1 MRGAEPLAAVRAGG
15 KAALARALARLESDP
30 GAAATLEL
38 LEAAWAAPRGWAVGL
53 TGPPGVGKSTLASAL
68 LRGWRA
74 RGLAAAMLA
83 VDPSS
88 RRTGGALLGDRTRL
102 ALDPDDP
109 QLFVRSLAARE
120 RLGGTA
126 ALCFPALVLLRAL
139 FDRVLV
145 ETVGVGQSE
154 TDIADLADCV
164 LLAVQP
170 ASGDTVQ
177 FLKAGIAEIPDL
189 AVVTKAD
196 LGQPATRTAREL
208 EAAIALGA
216 GRRVPVLLVS
226 AASGAGL
233 EALLEALEATAGT
246 VPEAAPRRRAQ
257 ARRWLEAEL
266 REAAARRALD
276 GLADRLDGAAARP
289 FRGLAALLAA
299 GPPDPFGQGAP
310 DPFVQGN
317 DAQPRR

>member
-1 MRGAEPLAAVRAGG
+1 MSGGEALEALRAGG
-15 KAALARALARLESDP
+15 KAALARALARLESEP
-30 GAAATLEL
+30 AAAATIEL

-53 TGPPGVGKSTLASAL
+53 TGPPGVGKSSLASAL

-74 RGLAAAMLA
+74 RGLSVAMLA

-102 ALDPDDP
+102 LLDPDDP
-109 QLFVRSLAARE
+109 GLFVRSLAARE

-154 TDIADLADCV
+154 TDIADLADRV

-196 LGQPATRTAREL
+196 LGQPAARTAREL
-208 EAAIALGA
+208 EAAMALGA
-216 GRRVPVLLVS
+216 AGRVPVLLVS
-226 AASGAGL
+226 AATGAGL
-233 EALLEALEATAGT
+233 EALLEALEATAG
-246 VPEAAPRRRAQ
+246 AAPAAATRRRAQ

-266 REAAARRALD
+266 REAAARRALE
-276 GLADRLDGAAARP
+276 GLADHLDGTAAQP

-299 GPPDPFGQGAP
+299 GRPDPSAREADQCP
-310 DPFVQGN
+310 T
-317 DAQPRR
+317 

>member
-1 MRGAEPLAAVRAGG
+1 MSPDDDPLAALRAGG
-15 KAALARALARLESDP
+15 KAALARALARLESEP
-30 GAAATLEL
+30 GAAATVEL
-38 LEAAWAAPRGWAVGL
+38 LEAAWAAQSGWALGL

-74 RGLAAAMLA
+74 RDLTAAMLA

-109 QLFVRSLAARE
+109 GLFVRSLAARE

-139 FDRVLV
+139 FDRVLI

-154 TDIADLADCV
+154 TEIAELADFV

-177 FLKAGIAEIPDL
+177 FLKAGVAEIPDL

-196 LGQPATRTAREL
+196 LGRPAARTAREL
-208 EAAIALGA
+208 EAALALSA

-226 AASGAGL
+226 ATTGAGL
-233 EALLEALEATAGT
+233 EALLDAVDTAAKEAP
-246 VPEAAPRRRAQ
+246 VCAARRSAQ
-257 ARRWLEAEL
+257 ARHWLAAEL
-266 REAAARRALD
+266 RETLARRALAAA
-276 GLADRLDGAAARP
+276 ADRLEDAAAKP
-289 FRGLAALLAA
+289 FRGLAELLAA
-299 GPPDPFGQGAP
+299 LER
-310 DPFVQGN
+310 V
-317 DAQPRR
+317 